1 MSINNNILLKYNEII
16 FPDSNVIS
24 NGNCHFYKGSERGN
38 ISIDNSVVERTL
50 IIKNFFS
57 AIKALSSVPKYVIGV
72 EKLNIYVSYYRM
84 KNKKNKNIRYA
95 LNQNTVNNLGDLLS
109 KKLKRKVE
117 LRFINLKSPYLDRTI
132 RAEYMGKN
140 ASMHRFRGLRRN
152 AIKRTKIKNNKFIGR
167 YKGLESNLPS
177 DMIGLKIV
185 FSGRLVTERLRPRKT
200 VSTAKIGSFTRNNE
214 LLIEHGSYT
223 GKNARGAYTVKV
235 LINHK
240 KGKNYI

>member
-1 MSINNNILLKYNEII
+1 MNINNNMLVKYNEKF
-16 FPDSNVIS
+16 FPDLNVIS

-84 KNKKNKNIRYA
+84 KNKKNQNIRYA

-132 RAEYMGKN
+132 RAEYIGKN
-140 ASMHRFRGLRRN
+140 ASMHPFSGLRKN
-152 AIKRTKIKNNKFIGR
+152 AIKRTKIKKIIR
-167 YKGLESNLPS
+167 QYKGSESNLPS

-200 VSTAKIGSFTRNNE
+200 VSTAKIGSFTRNNQ

>member
-1 MSINNNILLKYNEII
+1 MNLNNNILVKYNEKI
-16 FPDSNVIS
+16 FPDLNIIS

-38 ISIDNSVVERTL
+38 ISIDNSVVERSL

-57 AIKALSSVPKYVIGV
+57 AIKALSSTPKYVIGV

-84 KNKKNKNIRYA
+84 KNKKNKDIKYA
-95 LNQNTVNNLGDLLS
+95 LNQNTINNLGDLLS

-117 LRFINLKSPYLDRTI
+117 LRFINLKNPYLDRTI
-132 RAEYMGKN
+132 IAEYIGKN
-140 ASMHRFRGLRRN
+140 ASMHPFSALRKK
-152 AIKRTKIKNNKFIGR
+152 AIRRTKIKKINEQHKVS
-167 YKGLESNLPS
+167 ESNLPS
-177 DMIGLKIV
+177 DIIGLKII

-200 VSTAKIGSFTRNNE
+200 VSMAKIGSFTRNNS
-214 LLIEHGSYT
+214 LLMEHGSYT

-235 LINHK
+235 SINHK

>member
-1 MSINNNILLKYNEII
+1 MNMNNNILLKYNEKI
-16 FPDSNVIS
+16 FPDLNVIS
-24 NGNCHFYKGSERGN
+24 NGNCHFYKGSESGN

-57 AIKALSSVPKYVIGV
+57 AIKAISSAPKYVIGV
-72 EKLNIYVSYYRM
+72 EKLNIYVSYYRI
-84 KNKKNKNIRYA
+84 KNKKNKNMGYA
-95 LNQNTVNNLGDLLS
+95 LNQNTINNLGDLLS

-117 LRFINLKSPYLDRTI
+117 LRFINLKNPYLDRTI
-132 RAEYMGKN
+132 IAEFMGKN
-140 ASMHRFRGLRRN
+140 ASMHPFSGLRKN
-152 AIKRTKIKNNKFIGR
+152 AIRQTKIKNFYDQHKVS
-167 YKGLESNLPS
+167 ESNLPS

-200 VSTAKIGSFTRNNE
+200 VSTAKIGSFTRNNS
-214 LLIEHGSYT
+214 LLIEHGNYT

-235 LINHK
+235 SINHK